1 MFKLARSR
9 PFAAALRAATK
20 VCSPQMRSPRLKPQL
35 NNQQQGTPTRS
46 SAIEQKRFLSIH
58 EYLSANLLKTY
69 GIGVPNGEV
78 ARSAAE
84 AETIAKK
91 IGMGKPR

>member
-1 MFKLARSR
+1 MNKQQLDRPARS
-9 PFAAALRAATK
+9 P
-20 VCSPQMRSPRLKPQL
+20 
-35 NNQQQGTPTRS
+35 
-46 SAIEQKRFLSIH
+46 AIQQKRFLSIH

-84 AETIAKK
+84 AESIAKK
-91 IGMGKPR
+91 IGMSKR